1 VPDVV
6 VELGGVVA
14 AVLLELLAVVLVPL
28 VAEPLEPQAATSSK
42 QTTTPTSFAGR

>member
-14 AVLLELLAVVLVPL
+14 AVLLELRAVVLELL
-28 VAEPLEPQAATSSK
+28 VAEPLEPHAETSSE
-42 QTTTPTSFAGR
+42 QTTTPTSFAAM